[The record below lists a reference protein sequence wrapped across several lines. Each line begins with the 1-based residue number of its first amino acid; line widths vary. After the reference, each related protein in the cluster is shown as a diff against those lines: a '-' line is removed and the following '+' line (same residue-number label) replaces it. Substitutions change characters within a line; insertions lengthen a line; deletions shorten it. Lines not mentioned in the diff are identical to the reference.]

1 MSANPK
7 RTSPLDE
14 MHKEKG
20 DDGALPTP
28 AAAEAARRR
37 EPKALRREQL
47 INATIDSL
55 AKRGYA
61 ATTLA
66 DVADGAGLSRGIVN
80 FHFASKDNLLAETI
94 KFLQDEYTANWQA
107 MVKKA
112 APDTASQLLAMVTA
126 DLDRKICTHRK
137 LAAWFALITESRSK
151 PAYQE
156 MAWDRDAKYR
166 ATLASICTAAKEE
179 GGYAFDPQST
189 ADAIYA
195 MQEGLWLRMMLFG
208 RGYKREAALT
218 VVLDTLCTIFPRHF
232 ASGALPLKF
241 HEEDL

>member
-1 MSANPK
+1 MSEQKQEDIAK
-7 RTSPLDE
+7 SG
-14 MHKEKG
+14 KG
-20 DDGALPTP
+20 
-28 AAAEAARRR
+28 AEAARRR

-80 FHFASKDNLLAETI
+80 FHFASKDNLLTETI
-94 KFLQDEYTANWQA
+94 KFLQDEYTANW
-107 MVKKA
+107 KA
-112 APDTASQLLAMVTA
+112 LVEKAPPDTASQLLAMVTA

-137 LAAWFALITESRSK
+137 LAAWFALLTEAKTR
-151 PAYQE
+151 PAYHQ
-156 MAWDRDAKYR
+156 MAWERDEKYR
-166 ATLASICTAAKEE
+166 TTLAAICRTAKQE

-195 MQEGLWLRMMLFG
+195 MQEGLWFRMMLFG
-208 RGYKREAALT
+208 RGYKRETALG
-218 VVLDTLCTIFPRHF
+218 VVLDTLCTIFPKHF
-232 ASGALPLKF
+232 APDGTPLNF
-241 HEEDL
+241 QAEDQ

>member
-1 MSANPK
+1 MTQA
-7 RTSPLDE
+7 T
-14 MHKEKG
+14 
-20 DDGALPTP
+20 
-28 AAAEAARRR
+28 EAARRR

-80 FHFASKDNLLAETI
+80 FHFASKDNLLTETI

-107 MVKKA
+107 MLSRA
-112 APDTASQLLAMVTA
+112 APDTVSQLLAMVTA
-126 DLDRKICTHRK
+126 DLDKKICTPRK
-137 LAAWFALITESRSK
+137 IAAWFALLTEAKTRPS
-151 PAYQE
+151 YHQL
-156 MAWDRDAKYR
+156 AWERDEKYR
-166 ATLASICTAAKEE
+166 TTLASICRTAKQE
-179 GGYAFDPQST
+179 GGYRFDPQST

-208 RGYKREAALT
+208 RSYRRETALS
-218 VVLDTLCTIFPRHF
+218 VVLDILSTIFPKHF
-232 ASGALPLKF
+232 AADGTPLKI
-241 HEEDL
+241 HEEDHQRR

>member
-1 MSANPK
+1 MSAHPERKN
-7 RTSPLDE
+7 SLDE
-14 MHKEKG
+14 IPPP
-20 DDGALPTP
+20 DDDTP
-28 AAAEAARRR
+28 ATRATEAARRR

-80 FHFASKDNLLAETI
+80 FHFTSKDNLLSETI

-107 MVKKA
+107 MVQKA

-166 ATLASICTAAKEE
+166 AMLASICLKAKVE

-208 RGYKREAALT
+208 RGYKREAALG
-218 VVLDTLCTIFPRHF
+218 VVLDALCTIFPRHF
-232 ASGALPLKF
+232 AAGGTPLAIKA
-241 HEEDL
+241 EDQ

>member
-1 MSANPK
+1 V
-7 RTSPLDE
+7 
-14 MHKEKG
+14 
-20 DDGALPTP
+20 
-28 AAAEAARRR
+28 AESARRR

-80 FHFASKDNLLAETI
+80 FHFTSKDNLLSETI
-94 KFLQDEYTANWQA
+94 RFLQDEYTANWLSV
-107 MVKKA
+107 VKKA
-112 APDTASQLLAMVTA
+112 ETDTASQLLAMVTA

-137 LAAWFALITESRSK
+137 LAAWFALITEAKSRPTYHK
-151 PAYQE
+151 L
-156 MAWDRDAKYR
+156 AWERDEKYR
-166 ATLASICTAAKEE
+166 TTLAAICRVAKQEA
-179 GGYAFDPQST
+179 GYAYDAQST

-208 RGYKREAALT
+208 KDYKRETALK
-218 VVLDTLCTIFPRHF
+218 VVLDTMCTIFPKHF
-232 ASGALPLKF
+232 ATDGTPSKF
-241 HEEDL
+241 HTED

>member
-1 MSANPK
+1 
-7 RTSPLDE
+7 
-14 MHKEKG
+14 
-20 DDGALPTP
+20 
-28 AAAEAARRR
+28 
-37 EPKALRREQL
+37 L

-80 FHFASKDNLLAETI
+80 FHFASKENLLAETI
-94 KFLQDEYTANWQA
+94 KYLQDEYTANWQA
-107 MVKKA
+107 MITKA

-137 LAAWFALITESRSK
+137 LAAWFALITEARSK
-151 PAYQE
+151 PAYHE
-156 MAWDRDAKYR
+156 MAWERDAKYR
-166 ATLASICTAAKEE
+166 ATLASICVQAKQE

-195 MQEGLWLRMMLFG
+195 MQEGLWLRMMLFA
-208 RGYKREAALT
+208 RAYKRETALG
-218 VVLDTLCTIFPRHF
+218 VILDTLCTIFPKHF
-232 ASGALPLKF
+232 ATGGVTLKIN
-241 HEEDL
+241 ENNQ

>member
-1 MSANPK
+1 MPV
-7 RTSPLDE
+7 TE
-14 MHKEKG
+14 VV
-20 DDGALPTP
+20 
-28 AAAEAARRR
+28 ARRR

-80 FHFASKDNLLAETI
+80 FHFTSKENLLSETI

-107 MVKKA
+107 MVEKA
-112 APDTASQLLAMVTA
+112 APDTASQLRAMVTA
-126 DLDRKICTHRK
+126 DLDKKICTHRK
-137 LAAWFALITESRSK
+137 LAAWFALITEARSK
-151 PAYQE
+151 PAYHE
-156 MAWDRDAKYR
+156 MAWERDAKYR
-166 ATLASICTAAKEE
+166 TTLASICAMAKQE

-208 RGYKREAALT
+208 RGYKREAALK
-218 VVLDTLCTIFPRHF
+218 VALDTLRTIFPRHF
-232 ASGALPLKF
+232 ADDGPPSEIHA
-241 HEEDL
+241 EDE

>member
-1 MSANPK
+1 MPA
-7 RTSPLDE
+7 
-14 MHKEKG
+14 
-20 DDGALPTP
+20 TP
-28 AAAEAARRR
+28 ATDAARRR

-80 FHFASKDNLLAETI
+80 FHFTSKENLLSETI

-107 MVKKA
+107 MVQKA

-137 LAAWFALITESRSK
+137 LAAWFALITEARSK
-151 PAYQE
+151 PAYHE
-156 MAWDRDAKYR
+156 MAWERDAKYR
-166 ATLASICTAAKEE
+166 TTLASMCQLAKQE

-208 RGYKREAALT
+208 RGYKREAALK
-218 VVLDTLCTIFPRHF
+218 VALDTLRTIFPRHF
-232 ASGALPLKF
+232 ADDGPPSTLTA
-241 HEEDL
+241 EEK

>member
-1 MSANPK
+1 MSATPDTNRAQDDMRDPD
-7 RTSPLDE
+7 DE
-14 MHKEKG
+14 
-20 DDGALPTP
+20 TP
-28 AAAEAARRR
+28 ASRATEAARRR

-80 FHFASKDNLLAETI
+80 FHFASKDNLLSETI

-107 MVKKA
+107 MVAKA
-112 APDTASQLLAMVTA
+112 APDTAAQLLAMVTA

-137 LAAWFALITESRSK
+137 LAAWFALISESRSK

-156 MAWDRDAKYR
+156 MAWDRDERYR
-166 ATLASICTAAKEE
+166 ATLASICLRAKQE

-208 RGYKREAALT
+208 RGYKREAALG

-232 ASGALPLKF
+232 ATGGKPLKIDA
-241 HEEDL
+241 ENQ

>member
-1 MSANPK
+1 M
-7 RTSPLDE
+7 
-14 MHKEKG
+14 
-20 DDGALPTP
+20 
-28 AAAEAARRR
+28 
-37 EPKALRREQL
+37 RREQL

-80 FHFASKDNLLAETI
+80 FHFASKDNLLIETI

-112 APDTASQLLAMVTA
+112 KPDTASQVQAMVTA
-126 DLDRKICTHRK
+126 DLDRGICTHRK
-137 LAAWFALITESRSK
+137 LAAWFALITEAKSR
-151 PAYQE
+151 PAYHQL
-156 MAWDRDAKYR
+156 AWERDEKYR
-166 ATLASICTAAKEE
+166 TTLASICREAKAE
-179 GGYAFDPQST
+179 GGYAYDPQNT

-208 RGYKREAALT
+208 RGYRRETALA
-218 VVLDTLCTIFPRHF
+218 VILDTLRTIFPRHF
-232 ASGALPLKF
+232 TPDGTPSRVHA
-241 HEEDL
+241 ED

>member
-1 MSANPK
+1 MPV
-7 RTSPLDE
+7 
-14 MHKEKG
+14 
-20 DDGALPTP
+20 TP
-28 AAAEAARRR
+28 ATEAARRR

-80 FHFASKDNLLAETI
+80 FHFTSKENLLTETI

-107 MVKKA
+107 MVQKA
-112 APDTASQLLAMVTA
+112 APDTASQLFAMVTA

-137 LAAWFALITESRSK
+137 LAAWFALITEARSK
-151 PAYQE
+151 PAYHE
-156 MAWDRDAKYR
+156 MAWERDAKYR
-166 ATLASICTAAKEE
+166 TTLASMCQQARQE

-195 MQEGLWLRMMLFG
+195 MQEGLWLRMMLCG
-208 RGYKREAALT
+208 RSYKREAALK
-218 VVLDTLCTIFPRHF
+218 VALDTLRTIFPKHF
-232 ASGALPLKF
+232 ADDGSPSTLQA
-241 HEEDL
+241 EDT

>member
-1 MSANPK
+1 
-7 RTSPLDE
+7 
-14 MHKEKG
+14 
-20 DDGALPTP
+20 
-28 AAAEAARRR
+28 
-37 EPKALRREQL
+37 L

-80 FHFASKDNLLAETI
+80 FHFASKENLLTETI

-107 MVKKA
+107 MVEKA

-137 LAAWFALITESRSK
+137 LAAWFALITEASSK
-151 PAYQE
+151 PAYHE
-156 MAWDRDAKYR
+156 MAWERDAKYR
-166 ATLASICTAAKEE
+166 STLSSICLLAKQE

-208 RGYKREAALT
+208 RGYKRETALS
-218 VVLDTLCTIFPRHF
+218 VVLDTLCTRFPKHF
-232 ASGALPLKF
+232 AAGGTPSNIHA
-241 HEEDL
+241 EDS